1 MKKILISLFSI
12 TLMIGMSN
20 TVNACETCGC
30 QDKNQE
36 IKKECSSKV
45 DLNTKA
51 ANSCC
56 KGKKTKSSCNKSE
69 AGSFNFNKS
78 NNYAKKSSCCKG
90 KTKKCSKKKA
100 TTEESTAEESTTEE

>member
-20 TVNACETCGC
+20 TVNACGTCGC

-36 IKKECSSKV
+36 IKKECSSKA

-51 ANSCC
+51 ACSKSKKKCC
-56 KGKKTKSSCNKSE
+56 KSKAKKS
-69 AGSFNFNKS
+69 GFNYGKS
-78 NNYAKKSSCCKG
+78 NNYGS
-90 KTKKCSKKKA
+90 KTVSKCSSKKA
-100 TTEESTAEESTTEE
+100 EIPAPPVEEATEEAAVTADE